1 MVTYSDIIKNQ
12 NEAEYLK
19 KLHSTIVDYLEEVQ
33 RRVKNDEH
41 LDIKQAVDIISHII
55 NTSDLIEK
63 FYQST
68 ALSRVLSHNYNEKKY
83 LTLHLVNVLTYA
95 LKIGTGLKYS
105 REKLLELGL
114 CALLCAVGLFKIPES
129 IMEKKEKLTEAE
141 VDIIKK
147 HTKIG
152 KNILSGFQAEYPL
165 LPRVAHEYHERE
177 DGSGYPEKLKGN
189 KICKY
194 AKIIGLADAFDAM
207 IHNRPYRKA
216 LAQYFSV
223 KELIGSKNSMFSS
236 KIIKAFL
243 DEMGIFPIGSYV
255 RLNNMEIG
263 QVIATSKVHPLRPT
277 IKLIFNSHGKRAPE
291 ETVIN
296 IEEHPVLYVTE
307 AVSEENLPREK

>member
-19 KLHSTIVDYLEEVQ
+19 KLHSTIVDYLEEVR
-33 RRVKNDEH
+33 RRVKNDERF
-41 LDIKQAVDIISHII
+41 DIKQAVDIISHLI

-68 ALSRVLSHNYNEKKY
+68 ALSRVLFHNCNEKKY
-83 LTLHLVNVLTYA
+83 LTLHLVNVLAYA

-114 CALLCAVGLFKIPES
+114 SALLYAVGLFKIPES
-129 IMEKKEKLTEAE
+129 IIGKKGKLTETE
-141 VDIIKK
+141 VDVIKK
-147 HTKIG
+147 HTEIG
-152 KNILSGFQAEYPL
+152 KNILSGFQTEYPL

-177 DGSGYPEKLKGN
+177 NGSGYPEKIKGN
-189 KICKY
+189 KICEY
-194 AKIIGLADAFDAM
+194 AKIIGLVDAFDAM

-223 KELIGSKNSMFSS
+223 KELIESKNSLFSA
-236 KIIKAFL
+236 KILKVFL

-263 QVIATSKVHPLRPT
+263 QVIATSNVHPLRPT
-277 IKLIFNSHGKRAPE
+277 IKLIFNSHGEKAPE
-291 ETVIN
+291 ETAIN

-307 AVSEENLPREK
+307 AVSEEDLPYEK